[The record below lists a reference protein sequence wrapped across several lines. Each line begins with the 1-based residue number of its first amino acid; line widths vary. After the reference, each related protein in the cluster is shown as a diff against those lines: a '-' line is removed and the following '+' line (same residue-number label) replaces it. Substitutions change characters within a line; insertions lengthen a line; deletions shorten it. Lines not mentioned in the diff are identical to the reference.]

1 MVHIITEF
9 GLRYDSTLWEMLAL
23 AYFEAYHTDPNVPSA
38 YLTRSA
44 ECFNLVIE
52 QGVVR
57 DYLYTNLYSI
67 YYEQGDYTAAEQ
79 ALKEYEAAFPQ
90 DYIPHALRTMLLIT
104 IESEKA
110 QGARNYQA
118 AQAEFEVAGNMM
130 TSSDDTT
137 YYRQAESL
145 MEQLRTNG
153 WL

>member
-1 MVHIITEF
+1 
-9 GLRYDSTLWEMLAL
+9 MLAL
-23 AYFEAYHTDPNVPSA
+23 AYFEAYHTDPNVPSD

-52 QGVVR
+52 QGVVK

-67 YYEQGDYTAAEQ
+67 YYEQGDYNAAEQ
-79 ALKEYEAAFPQ
+79 ALREYETAFPN

-104 IESEKA
+104 IENEKA
-110 QGARNYQA
+110 QGSRNYQT
-118 AQAEFEVAGNMM
+118 AQAEFEIAGDMI

-137 YYRQAESL
+137 YYQQAESL
-145 MEQLRTNG
+145 MEQLRENG